1 MGLGIQPFA
10 SNNPP
15 ANNEHI
21 VPEVRISNDVLP
33 TPANVPPPVQSN
45 GPYPNDF
52 QDIINNPNSVLQN
65 HIAGQDILGSIT
77 IEMTTTPLNPA
88 VGLGV
93 SQIPFLGVADNNG
106 TSYLASTEN
115 NCFVLSAAAT
125 FWIEWVKAP
134 SLPYNYP
141 ASGGD
146 NGPCRDLD
154 PYLGQPA
161 FLQLQYSQT
170 VILVFN
176 GVFWPHVTVA
186 TMHLSN
192 G

>member
-1 MGLGIQPFA
+1 M
-10 SNNPP
+10 
-15 ANNEHI
+15 
-21 VPEVRISNDVLP
+21 
-33 TPANVPPPVQSN
+33 
-45 GPYPNDF
+45 
-52 QDIINNPNSVLQN
+52 LQN
-65 HIAGQDILGSIT
+65 HIVGQNILGSIT
-77 IEMTTTPLNPA
+77 IEMTTISLNPA

-93 SQIPFLGVADNNG
+93 SQIPFLGVANG
-106 TSYLASTEN
+106 TGYLSSTEN

-134 SLPYNYP
+134 SEPYNYP
-141 ASGGD
+141 AAGGD
-146 NGPCRDLD
+146 SGPCRELD
-154 PYLGQPA
+154 PFLGEPA

-176 GVFWPHVTVA
+176 GVFWPHITVA